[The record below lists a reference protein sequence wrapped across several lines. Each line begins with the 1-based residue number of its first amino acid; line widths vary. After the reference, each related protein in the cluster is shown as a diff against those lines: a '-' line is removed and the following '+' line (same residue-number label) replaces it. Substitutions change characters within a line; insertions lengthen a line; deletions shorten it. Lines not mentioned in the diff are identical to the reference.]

1 MSSIFLEDIA
11 DVPAPGQ
18 SSMGYSNYWHS
29 GKDVDQ
35 SEWSGLLI
43 TTEGITIAWIDS
55 S

>member
-18 SSMGYSNYWHS
+18 SSMGYSNYWHIC
-29 GKDVDQ
+29 KDVDQ
-35 SEWSGLLI
+35 SEWSGLPV
-43 TTEGITIAWIDS
+43 TTEGITIAWGGS